1 MRSLPAAIVLL
12 LAVPALASL
21 YEPTEANIVPVKPD
35 GAAEPLA
42 FDEFQTRFVALA
54 NIANPKP
61 TERGEPN
68 RDRERVLDRV
78 KAFRKGGSADELA
91 AHGADLLRVSGGDPV
106 YLDKAI
112 DLLMPHT
119 RDRNPNYFLLMTLV
133 HVHLARGDVRQAAM
147 LHDDV
152 YSLFELKL
160 PATVK
165 GWSPQQRNWIEA
177 VDRDWLGHYLQI
189 RLAEKELPLPPDRD
203 EPTPL
208 FPLPVKGQSAS
219 PLRFVNEAGE
229 YEPGNLAPAERAK
242 LPPDAIAIVQQLLL
256 WFPSD
261 TRLYWLLAELYAA
274 DGRLTEADTI
284 FYQCTWGRQFGNRRL
299 LMEHKGVLL
308 AAIEARRKAEEQ
320 AQLDAYPI
328 NLKVVWY
335 YFAAVVLVAAVA
347 FVRSRTKRA
356 GGSRPC
362 CGG

>member
-1 MRSLPAAIVLL
+1 MRAWFTAVVLF
-12 LAVPALASL
+12 LAVPAVASL
-21 YEPTEANIVPVKPD
+21 YEPTEANIVPVKAD
-35 GAAEPLA
+35 GVPEPMA
-42 FDEFQTRFVALA
+42 FDDFQSRFVTLS

-61 TERGEPN
+61 NEKGEPN
-68 RDRERVLDRV
+68 RDRARVLERV
-78 KAFRKGGSADELA
+78 KAFHKGGNADDLA
-91 AHGADLLRVSGGDPV
+91 AHTADLLRVSGGDPL

-119 RDRNPNYFLLMTLV
+119 RERNPNYFLLMTLV
-133 HVHLARGDVRQAAM
+133 HVHLARGDTRQAVM
-147 LHDDV
+147 LQEEAFFDV
-152 YSLFELKL
+152 KMP
-160 PATVK
+160 PAVK
-165 GWSPQQRNWIEA
+165 GWTPQQRNWIET
-177 VDRDWLGHYLQI
+177 VDRDWLGHYLRI
-189 RLAEKELPLPPDRD
+189 RLAEKESPVPPDRE

-208 FPLPVKGQSAS
+208 FPLPAKDHTAS
-219 PLRFVNEAGE
+219 PLRFVNAAGE

-242 LPPDAIAIVQQLLL
+242 LPPDAIPIVQQLLL

-274 DGRLTEADTI
+274 DGQLSEADTI
-284 FYQCTWGRQFGNRRL
+284 FYQCTWGRQFGNRRV
-299 LMEHKGVLL
+299 LMEHKGAVL
-308 AAIEARRKAEEQ
+308 AALEARRKAEEQ
-320 AQLDAYPI
+320 ARIDAYPI